1 VKIRT
6 LALGFVAQVGKY
18 GMSYNW
24 EIRDKK
30 ISGYCHVNGKGTI
43 TEFKQGI

>member
-1 VKIRT
+1 VKIGT
-6 LALGFVAQVGKY
+6 LSLSVVVQVRKF
-18 GMSYNW
+18 GMGDNW